1 MLHYLI
7 SILIGFLSWNGNI
20 YGLIA
25 APFLVLLWKNVSNKK
40 QAYFIAL
47 SYYLAASYGLIKGAG
62 VFFGNPITQEL
73 SIIAGLSIWIVPN
86 LLLSLPWGMLWNNQG
101 YLWRIPLILLI
112 VSIPPIGLFGFANLI
127 TASGVLFPG
136 SRWFGLIATIFL
148 MITLC
153 YPNKQILALTIITV
167 FSLVLNLTYK
177 EPAPPQGWVGV
188 NTNIGWIKN
197 SSDEYNHNKQ
207 LIEII
212 SNLIGQDNI
221 KVVLLPE
228 LVIGSWNEAIKN
240 LWYKLAIKAK
250 QRGITI
256 LLGGKQWMK
265 EKEYTNGL
273 ITIGNE
279 EDKLLINRV
288 PVPISMWRP
297 WSKTKAKAKS
307 YWFDN
312 GIYEL
317 AGKKVTTLICYE
329 QLLVWPI
336 LHSML
341 YKPDIILASS
351 NVWWAIDTNIP
362 AILKEVVRAWGRL
375 FGIPKLIARN
385 K

>member
-1 MLHYLI
+1 
-7 SILIGFLSWNGNI
+7 
-20 YGLIA
+20 
-25 APFLVLLWKNVSNKK
+25 
-40 QAYFIAL
+40 
-47 SYYLAASYGLIKGAG
+47 
-62 VFFGNPITQEL
+62 
-73 SIIAGLSIWIVPN
+73 
-86 LLLSLPWGMLWNNQG
+86 
-101 YLWRIPLILLI
+101 
-112 VSIPPIGLFGFANLI
+112 
-127 TASGVLFPG
+127 
-136 SRWFGLIATIFL
+136 